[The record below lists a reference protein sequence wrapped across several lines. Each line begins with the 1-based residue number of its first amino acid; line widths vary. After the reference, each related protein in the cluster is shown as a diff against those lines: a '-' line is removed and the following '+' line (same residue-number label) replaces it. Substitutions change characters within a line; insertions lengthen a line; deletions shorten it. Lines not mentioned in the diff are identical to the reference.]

1 MAKEEDC
8 NRKKSGEEKGGGKER
23 KKWRWRQTRECA
35 TTGLI
40 WLCAQC
46 RGGMQS
52 WGREGEKQADKQE
65 GINGRER
72 WVCIRGMR
80 LLGSK
85 ILSWTLGDYSTG
97 HHMMDCGLR
106 VFGRQ
111 HCTCQV
117 CLSQTERCCMLSLSE
132 DGSGC
137 YVTSLGAARLFTSV
151 FKISLH
157 SWIVDTKHSLFLVL
171 CEDACLTDTKSISSQ
186 TSVLWK
192 NLITKPWQEICSF
205 GLSYSQRWG
214 T

>member
-1 MAKEEDC
+1 MKANEGVC
-8 NRKKSGEEKGGGKER
+8 NYWTNLVACSVQRRNAELRER
-23 KKWRWRQTRECA
+23 GWKTSRQT
-35 TTGLI
+35 
-40 WLCAQC
+40 
-46 RGGMQS
+46 
-52 WGREGEKQADKQE
+52 QE

-85 ILSWTLGDYSTG
+85 ILSWTLGDYSPG
-97 HHMMDCGLR
+97 HHKMDCGLR

-111 HCTCQV
+111 HCTCQA

-151 FKISLH
+151 FKNSLH

-171 CEDACLTDTKSISSQ
+171 CEDACLTHTKSISSQ

-192 NLITKPWQEICSF
+192 NLLASRNHDKKSVNF
-205 GLSYSQRWG
+205 D
-214 T
+214 